1 MPRQLPWASKS
12 GGSRTQAKPASSR
25 KATKARTTAD
35 IDDDFF
41 DGTVL
46 ADSSRSRT
54 RSNGSDDDLP
64 GLPTAPT
71 TPRTKTRTKNALG
84 KKRGGSSSP
93 PPIDELGAPHVEKL
107 HKCLSKFDL
116 RDDEWMM
123 VEDEFLETA
132 KLFSRHL
139 HIAEYEKLKAM
150 IEEKKKE
157 AAEVTRPVVA
167 NAKRSTSG
175 EMKERA
181 RVQEL
186 KQKEAIRDVFAS
198 QEDED
203 DQEGRN
209 ALSSRFNLTSSFMAP
224 RHVATSRPQPTPSR
238 YATQDSDYD
247 SDDLDAP
254 RPSAKPVSRATT
266 TPTPVRNSSAA
277 EGQKSASSL
286 APNPNPVFAKPAP
299 PAPAA
304 RSRSR
309 ISCATPFD
317 MLDDLVPTKKSK
329 TLSGSSPQQPVETSH
344 TTRASSVSKYSQSFD
359 SAEDRGGAKLGRSS
373 ASFDENALV
382 RDPGGSGGNSGVS
395 KETSE
400 RIAKRKAE
408 REKNEKERK
417 RKAADLDDV
426 PTFLF

>member
-25 KATKARTTAD
+25 KATKARATAD

-64 GLPTAPT
+64 GLPTTPT
-71 TPRTKTRTKNALG
+71 RPRTKTRTKEALG

-93 PPIDELGAPHVEKL
+93 PPIDELEAPHVEKM

-175 EMKERA
+175 EMKEKA

-203 DQEGRN
+203 DQEGR
-209 ALSSRFNLTSSFMAP
+209 AVLSNRSHLASSFMAS
-224 RHVATSRPQPTPSR
+224 RHVATTSK

-254 RPSAKPVSRATT
+254 RPSAKPVSRSTT

-277 EGQKSASSL
+277 KGQKSASSP

-299 PAPAA
+299 PTPAA
-304 RSRSR
+304 KSRSR
-309 ISCATPFD
+309 ISRATPFD

-329 TLSGSSPQQPVETSH
+329 ALSGSSPQQPVETSH

-359 SAEDRGGAKLGRSS
+359 SVDDRGNAKLGRSN
-373 ASFDENALV
+373 ASFNENASV

-408 REKNEKERK
+408 RERNEKERK